1 MCHSDDSKL
10 LRVWQIYC
18 KSNTPLYSVFT
29 PPMTFH
35 GYEANRATH
44 IISLGY
50 VPCPHKASQLMH
62 CDLPCLPNVGHCI
75 CLRPPAVDE
84 REAPARRQSSLQG
97 IVYVS
102 SGSSVY
108 QLGPAVDMDFHGLE
122 VSHLP
127 CWLARHS
134 DSAPLGL

>member
-1 MCHSDDSKL
+1 
-10 LRVWQIYC
+10 
-18 KSNTPLYSVFT
+18 
-29 PPMTFH
+29 
-35 GYEANRATH
+35 
-44 IISLGY
+44 
-50 VPCPHKASQLMH
+50 MH

-134 DSAPLGL
+134 DSAPLVRDRGLQHEMKALLALRAMEHLKGPYGRLTRVTNEVLPIGARTWRTL